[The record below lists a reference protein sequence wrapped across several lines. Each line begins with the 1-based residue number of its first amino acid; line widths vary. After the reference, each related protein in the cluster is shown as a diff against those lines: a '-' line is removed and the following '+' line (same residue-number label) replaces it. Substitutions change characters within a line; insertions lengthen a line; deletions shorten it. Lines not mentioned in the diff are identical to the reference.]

1 MTKTTNI
8 NTIPISKE
16 TTLINVEMLP
26 DETARQGGL
35 QIDDVLDH
43 MFNSSN
49 TQPVVVDIYDGN
61 NTPSSAYSLARIR
74 IPGVPRKYL
83 ATQIRYFDE
92 IGVLTPTQGRII
104 LDPNDEVLKKDM
116 IVCKDSFGRED
127 WYIFLCLRLPYV
139 SVN

>member
-1 MTKTTNI
+1 MTKHENI

-35 QIDDVLDH
+35 QIGDVLDH
-43 MFNSSN
+43 MFNSGN
-49 TQPVVVDIYDGN
+49 PQPVVVDIYDGN
-61 NTPSSAYSLARIR
+61 DTPGSSYSLARIR

-83 ATQIRYFDE
+83 ATYIRYFDE

-116 IVCKDSFGRED
+116 IVCKDPCGREE
-127 WYIFLCLRLPYV
+127 WYIFVCLRLPYV

>member
-35 QIDDVLDH
+35 QIDAVLDH

-61 NTPSSAYSLARIR
+61 DTPSSAYSLARIR

>member
-8 NTIPISKE
+8 NTLPISKE
-16 TTLINVEMLP
+16 VTLINVEMLP

-35 QIDDVLDH
+35 QIGDVLDH
-43 MFNSSN
+43 MFNSGN
-49 TQPVVVDIYDGN
+49 PQPVVVDIYDGN
-61 NTPSSAYSLARIR
+61 DTPGSSYSLARIR
-74 IPGVPRKYL
+74 IPSVPRKYL
-83 ATQIRYFDE
+83 ATHIRYFDE

-116 IVCKDSFGRED
+116 IVCKDSCWREE

>member
-16 TTLINVEMLP
+16 TTLINMEMLP

-61 NTPSSAYSLARIR
+61 DTPSSAYSLARIR

>member
-1 MTKTTNI
+1 MNKNENI

-16 TTLINVEMLP
+16 ATLINIKMVP

-35 QIDDVLDH
+35 QIGDVLDH
-43 MFNSSN
+43 MFNSDN
-49 TQPVVVDIYDGN
+49 PQHVVVDIYDGDC
-61 NTPSSAYSLARIR
+61 TPGETYSLARIR

-83 ATQIRYFDE
+83 ATHIRYFDE

-116 IVCKDSFGRED
+116 LVCKDSCGRED
-127 WYIFLCLRLPYV
+127 WYIYLCLRLPSV

>member
-61 NTPSSAYSLARIR
+61 DTPSSAYSLARIR